1 MQITNPINHPLLSTN
16 LSLSGTKFYKYQQY
30 QNEYQFYEYHTLYF
44 IKVFISICFIFTF
57 HSYRM
62 KTPVNSKFLSRQP
75 KVSGTRRVIHFV
87 TETLNVWA

>member
-1 MQITNPINHPLLSTN
+1 
-16 LSLSGTKFYKYQQY
+16 
-30 QNEYQFYEYHTLYF
+30 
-44 IKVFISICFIFTF
+44 
-57 HSYRM
+57 M